1 MYLHDD
7 AIYSISVDP
16 TNDFLFASSCDD
28 GTVQL
33 FDLRLADPAEKLA
46 SSSSPFH
53 SVMHNPVEPRIFVTA
68 NGRDGAQLWDVR
80 VPNSP
85 LLLYGASAGH
95 RRKTSIRNPRQQA
108 CMFARFSSD
117 GNRVLV
123 LRRRLPPALYRVKLY
138 KENRINNNDMDE
150 GALFTKRRGENKIE
164 EKNNNDNSN
173 NDDDMD
179 HGAR

>member
-1 MYLHDD
+1 MHANTTNQSGDTKDVYLHDD

-16 TNDFLFASSCDD
+16 TNDFVFASACDD

-33 FDLRLADPAEKLA
+33 FDLRRADATETLA

-53 SVMHNPVEPRIFVTA
+53 SVMHNPAEPRIFVTA

-95 RRKTSIRNPRQQA
+95 RRKSSGRNPRQQA
-108 CMFARFSSD
+108 CMFARFNSD
-117 GNRVLV
+117 GTRVLV
-123 LRRRLPPALYRVKLY
+123 LRRRLPPALYKVKLL
-138 KENRINNNDMDE
+138 KPKHPRGDNAREVGD
-150 GALFTKRRGENKIE
+150 ASFTT
-164 EKNNNDNSN
+164 
-173 NDDDMD
+173 
-179 HGAR
+179 A